1 MDNAL
6 LLKLLEKSLAYT
18 PIVYKQSSFSTN
30 QEQFNNVY
38 EIEAKYTEIPDDCL
52 LFFLPS
58 VSSNE
63 SGSCILKIKVP
74 TVSNNTT
81 VYKSH
86 EYKILVEQNTNTPR
100 YAQKNDI
107 IANRICIFR
116 FRKSSSQAILINS
129 PLYND
134 AIFSNIKVTNA
145 EFLNPPIIVDQQ
157 NPNIQYTLVT
167 IKELQELKNDIAM
180 LKGRIIFGTDD
191 PEEALKD
198 SPSGTIYIQHEED

>member
-1 MDNAL
+1 MENAL

-30 QEQFNNVY
+30 QEQFDNVY
-38 EIEAKYTEIPDDCL
+38 ELEIKYTEIPDDCL

-63 SGSCILKIKVP
+63 SGNCKLKVKIP
-74 TVSNNTT
+74 TVSNN
-81 VYKSH
+81 VISYGVH
-86 EYKILVEQNTNTPR
+86 EYKILVEQ
-100 YAQKNDI
+100 
-107 IANRICIFR
+107 
-116 FRKSSSQAILINS
+116 FRKSSDQAILINS

-145 EFLNPPIIVDQQ
+145 EFLNVPVIIDQQ

-167 IKELQELKNDIAM
+167 TKELQEIKDDIAM
-180 LKGRIIFGTDD
+180 LKGRIIFGTED

-198 SPSGTIYIQHEED
+198 SPSGTVYIQHEED